1 VCSSDLGAGR
11 GWHQV
16 PPFGLGQ
23 AVSIGLFLATLS
35 LGLFGPRFWCKHVC
49 PTGALF
55 SIASLLRLSHRKVEA
70 SCTGC
75 SRCVKVCPFDAIR
88 PDFTTRT
95 RDCTFCQ
102 TCGGACPTGAIKFV
116 AGGAETAVAL
126 LPLSLP
132 SSGTLARRGFLA
144 SLAGGA
150 AAAGGLGA
158 AAVTKALGA
167 RLDDPGSPRPV
178 RPPGSVPE
186 QQFLQMCIRCGECF
200 RACPNDVLQPLS
212 FQQGLEGLWTPHVV
226 ANWSGCET
234 SCNNCGQVCP
244 TGAIRALP
252 LEEKRAA
259 RIALA
264 VVNRQTCLPY
274 AAQGACQL
282 CVDECQA
289 AGYRAI
295 EFLQVGT
302 QMDAS
307 GNPIEGAGFL
317 APVVLAEKCVGC
329 GLCQTR
335 CHGINVVQ
343 KGLLAETAIRIEA
356 GDGKEDRLL
365 HGSYVALRRE
375 EEQRRAPEQPKS
387 PRNRVQ
393 TDYLPEFL
401 H

>member
-1 VCSSDLGAGR
+1 
-11 GWHQV
+11 
-16 PPFGLGQ
+16 
-23 AVSIGLFLATLS
+23 
-35 LGLFGPRFWCKHVC
+35 
-49 PTGALF
+49 
-55 SIASLLRLSHRKVEA
+55 
-70 SCTGC
+70 
-75 SRCVKVCPFDAIR
+75 
-88 PDFTTRT
+88 
-95 RDCTFCQ
+95 
-102 TCGGACPTGAIKFV
+102 
-116 AGGAETAVAL
+116 
-126 LPLSLP
+126 
-132 SSGTLARRGFLA
+132 
-144 SLAGGA
+144 
-150 AAAGGLGA
+150 
-158 AAVTKALGA
+158 
-167 RLDDPGSPRPV
+167 
-178 RPPGSVPE
+178 
-186 QQFLQMCIRCGECF
+186 MCIRCGECF

-252 LEEKRAA
+252 LEEKRVA
-259 RIALA
+259 RIGLA

-295 EFLQVGT
+295 EFVQVGT
-302 QMDAS
+302 EMDAS
-307 GNPIEGAGFL
+307 GNPIEGAGLL